1 MQILIGVRGK
11 LQELCLLQGQE
22 LNGGRISQLFAQK
35 IIWLRPVSD
44 VPNTFF
50 SEETIQPLMTDLLP
64 VDVCYIL
71 LFDYF
76 IKSKLKILSEFG
88 SSEGARNCLATD
100 LHPCLPQYK
109 CFNNIE

>member
-71 LFDYF
+71 LLY
-76 IKSKLKILSEFG
+76 IIVIYYCYILLLYIIVRLF
-88 SSEGARNCLATD
+88 
-100 LHPCLPQYK
+100 Y
-109 CFNNIE
+109 